1 MISKVYNQLCI
12 QYLERGDDVNL
23 EKIVSI
29 LIKLLEDQENVKIT
43 YKIISSNDSDKERE
57 SA

>member
-1 MISKVYNQLCI
+1 MISKVYNQPCI

>member
-1 MISKVYNQLCI
+1 MISKVYNQPCI

-29 LIKLLEDQENVKIT
+29 LIKLLEDQESVKIT